1 MTDRTGQRGLLR
13 RARLG
18 DLSSQGSSDVAI
30 TGGTITGVS
39 ISGVTVVYALQSIS
53 SDVTLTDAYP
63 ITRMNA
69 TGKTLT
75 LPSASAGRVSRTWTV
90 NSATT
95 GSFTVAATTDDYI
108 ITPTSTADT
117 AVQVYGLGAS
127 LSLMCVS
134 TAAWMIV

>member
-1 MTDRTGQRGLLR
+1 MIDRTEQRGLVR
-13 RARLG
+13 RAKLG
-18 DLSSQGSSDVAI
+18 DLSTQNSTAVSI
-30 TGGTITGVS
+30 TGGTITGVAL
-39 ISGVTVVYALQSIS
+39 SGVTIVYGLQTIS
-53 SDVTLTDAYP
+53 SNATLTDAYP
-63 ITRMNA
+63 ITRINA

-75 LPSASAGRVSRTWTV
+75 LPGASTARISRTWTV
-90 NSATT
+90 NSGTT